1 MGTRSELRE
10 VLNLIWKG
18 KLKPV
23 VDRILPLSE
32 AQKAHTLLEEGKQFG
47 KIILKP

>member
-32 AQKAHTLLEEGKQFG
+32 AQKAHTQLEEGKQFG